1 MRILVTN
8 DDGIDSPGLR
18 ALAGAVAAT
27 GHEVVVVA
35 PLDDRSGC
43 GTGMMF
49 TPDIPIATT
58 EKIFPELP
66 GVPFIGIDGTPAL
79 AVMLARIG
87 MFGATP
93 WCVVSGINRG
103 SNTGRAVLH
112 SGTVGAALA
121 AASLGMSGLAVSL
134 HCEEPAH
141 LDTAATVANMATKW
155 LVKARKRT
163 ILNVNVPD
171 IPVDE
176 VRGIRWARLAAVGQR
191 VLRADRD
198 VDEALRMRLAASG
211 LPADPT
217 TDSFLV
223 SAGYVT
229 VTPIGTLQG
238 LTDDTCAHA
247 LDDEFELT
255 RGGHRLEEE

>member
-18 ALAGAVAAT
+18 ALAGAVAAA

-43 GTGMMF
+43 GAGMRY
-49 TPDIPIATT
+49 TPGVPIATT

-79 AVMLARIG
+79 VVMLARIG
-87 MFGATP
+87 LFGAAP

-103 SNTGRAVLH
+103 SNTGRAILH
-112 SGTVGAALA
+112 SGTVGAALTA
-121 AASLGMSGLAVSL
+121 SSLGMSGLAVSL
-134 HCEEPAH
+134 HCEEPTH
-141 LDTAATVANMATKW
+141 LDTAATVAKLATNW

-163 ILNVNVPD
+163 VLNVNVPD
-171 IPVDE
+171 IPLGE

-191 VLRADRD
+191 VFRADRD
-198 VDEALRMRLAASG
+198 VDEALRVRLAASG

-217 TDSFLV
+217 TDTHLL

-229 VTPIGTLQG
+229 VTPVGTLQG
-238 LTDDTCAHA
+238 QPDDGCADA
-247 LDDEFELT
+247 LNNEFELGRPLE
-255 RGGHRLEEE
+255 RGP